1 MRKSAL
7 TFFLISLIALALVLI
22 PDFALAQSNNSLA
35 GRIGD
40 PSGFVYQS
48 WRAIL
53 AVVNILVIIA
63 LLAVSFSNALRLN
76 IDSYQL
82 KKALPKLI
90 IGVLLANASFFI
102 VKFMADIS
110 TATLMFIVE
119 QSDESS
125 LAGFIKLAIDRI
137 SIETILLIGNFVGP
151 LIWLAL
157 LVFGLITAI
166 GLIWLAIILYVRLA
180 YIYFLAIVSP
190 LALLAYGL
198 PGLEKHFRTWW
209 QDLTKWLFILPAMAG
224 VFWVMI
230 QIGADP
236 TQSRSDTSLVQV
248 IIIYVLF
255 FFALGLPKKMGG
267 SIVGDVTNKFKA
279 WTGINAAQGAIKKT
293 WGNEVSYRKKQM
305 GASWGAT
312 GAGRYFAGFGAKRAM
327 QNAFLDK
334 KMAISKSRVDIKL
347 ESTKEAQKGRMLE
360 WRKKEFENLLKIEK
374 DKFEQENLVT
384 DDEKIKKLRLRM
396 VASDANAEA
405 YSKTVEKLLSKEK
418 GNYATD
424 RFRALEQIFLKAD
437 RDKNLAEWQN
447 ELRELQ
453 KLSADLQSN
462 DTTVYGDATNKLSTL
477 GINTPEELDEKIVEI
492 QYKTSKKYEDKLKAI
507 FDELKV
513 NYGDIKDS
521 SLDDAVKTAQTDK
534 VRKSIWE
541 NESKR
546 HKSVMADRD
555 IAMTKDDIEDG
566 NVSLIASSLR
576 DVFKDLGVDI
586 KEELAKGVTHGL
598 NSKQQMEF
606 VQATH
611 AIRKIAENTRSPH
624 SDKALLE
631 MLRIMKENG
640 RNTVKLMNGQQGKI
654 EDLIKE
660 VESGKIDEKK
670 RRNYMQAVG
679 SDKMFSGSPGNRYE
693 KT

>member
-1 MRKSAL
+1 
-7 TFFLISLIALALVLI
+7 
-22 PDFALAQSNNSLA
+22 
-35 GRIGD
+35 
-40 PSGFVYQS
+40 
-48 WRAIL
+48 
-53 AVVNILVIIA
+53 
-63 LLAVSFSNALRLN
+63 
-76 IDSYQL
+76 
-82 KKALPKLI
+82 
-90 IGVLLANASFFI
+90 
-102 VKFMADIS
+102 
-110 TATLMFIVE
+110 
-119 QSDESS
+119 
-125 LAGFIKLAIDRI
+125 
-137 SIETILLIGNFVGP
+137 
-151 LIWLAL
+151 
-157 LVFGLITAI
+157 
-166 GLIWLAIILYVRLA
+166 
-180 YIYFLAIVSP
+180 
-190 LALLAYGL
+190 
-198 PGLEKHFRTWW
+198 
-209 QDLTKWLFILPAMAG
+209 
-224 VFWVMI
+224 
-230 QIGADP
+230 
-236 TQSRSDTSLVQV
+236 
-248 IIIYVLF
+248 
-255 FFALGLPKKMGG
+255 
-267 SIVGDVTNKFKA
+267 
-279 WTGINAAQGAIKKT
+279 
-293 WGNEVSYRKKQM
+293 
-305 GASWGAT
+305 
-312 GAGRYFAGFGAKRAM
+312 
-327 QNAFLDK
+327 
-334 KMAISKSRVDIKL
+334 
-347 ESTKEAQKGRMLE
+347 
-360 WRKKEFENLLKIEK
+360 
-374 DKFEQENLVT
+374 
-384 DDEKIKKLRLRM
+384 M

-492 QYKTSKKYEDKLKAI
+492 QNKTSKKYEDKLKAI

-566 NVSLIASSLR
+566 NVSSIASSLR

-598 NSKQQMEF
+598 NSKKQMEF

-611 AIRKIAENTRSPH
+611 ALRKIAENTRSPH

-631 MLRIMKENG
+631 MLRVMKENG

-660 VESGKIDEKK
+660 VESGKIDQKK

-693 KT
+693 KA